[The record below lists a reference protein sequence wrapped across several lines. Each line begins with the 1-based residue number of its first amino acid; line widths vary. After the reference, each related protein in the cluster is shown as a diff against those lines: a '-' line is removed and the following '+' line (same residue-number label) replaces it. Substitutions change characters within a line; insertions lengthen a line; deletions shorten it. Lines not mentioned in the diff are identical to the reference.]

1 MAVLEL
7 APDAPAYL
15 RTTADIVLVLHIGGG
30 SLGIVSGF
38 AALAFRKGSSAHRAA
53 GNIFFVAMLTM
64 SAIGAIVSPMLH
76 DRISATAGVLTFYL
90 VATAWATAL
99 RKEGTIGRFEP
110 IAAIVPFAVMI
121 AGAIFIMLA
130 ANDPSGTIDKQPPQA
145 MYIFLIVGAIAA
157 AGDVHVLVRR
167 GISGAQRIARHLWR
181 MCFALFVAAGSFF
194 LGQQQV
200 FPKEWRGSAWL
211 FLPALAPLAL
221 MLFWLARTYLTR
233 ASRRSAEIAYA
244 RR

>member
-76 DRISATAGVLTFYL
+76 DRISATAGVSCVSIRDFPPRPENEKARRTFPAGLTP
-90 VATAWATAL
+90 V
-99 RKEGTIGRFEP
+99 RV
-110 IAAIVPFAVMI
+110 IVE
-121 AGAIFIMLA
+121 
-130 ANDPSGTIDKQPPQA
+130 PSGRP
-145 MYIFLIVGAIAA
+145 VG
-157 AGDVHVLVRR
+157 
-167 GISGAQRIARHLWR
+167 
-181 MCFALFVAAGSFF
+181 
-194 LGQQQV
+194 
-200 FPKEWRGSAWL
+200 
-211 FLPALAPLAL
+211 
-221 MLFWLARTYLTR
+221 
-233 ASRRSAEIAYA
+233 
-244 RR
+244 